1 MEGMLALLRG
11 FLLLA
16 FLLASPAGAQQGA
29 DAAKARIAAVEAV
42 LKQRPDDPT
51 LHFFHARFKCEAGD
65 IPGCIAALENVERLG
80 DGFLPTRD
88 GFESAWKDAR
98 FQQVRAR
105 MEARLPRL
113 DFAPTAFDLEDRTLI
128 PEGIAHDPATGA
140 FFLGSTTKGTIVRV
154 GWGNAIAQFSPRN
167 EGLDSILGLA
177 VDGPRRILYAVG
189 TSALTDAGRKRRQ
202 NAVLAF
208 DLDKQRLLRRVD
220 VPEAMQLNDVTVAIG
235 GRVYASDSAN
245 GAIFEIPREGAARTV
260 VPADRLRGS
269 NGLAASPDGRRLYVA
284 HSTGIAWVDP
294 ATGETKRIANAT
306 RENVA
311 AIDGLYDFQGE
322 LIGVQN
328 VTTPGR
334 VIAISLSKDG
344 ETIQRVRTLL
354 SHHHNALDEPT
365 TGAVTERGFYLLAAT
380 GVRHLNDNGTI
391 DDPDTVPRPTVLRV
405 LLPR

>member
-1 MEGMLALLRG
+1 MRALLRG
-11 FLLLA
+11 FLVVA
-16 FLLASPAGAQQGA
+16 FLVASPAGAQQDA
-29 DAAKARIAAVEAV
+29 DAAKRRIAAVEAL

-51 LHFFHARFKCEAGD
+51 LHFYLANFKCEAGD
-65 IPGCIAALENVERLG
+65 IPGCIAALETTERLG
-80 DGFLPTRD
+80 DGFLPPRE
-88 GFESAWKDAR
+88 GFEKAWNDPR

-113 DFAPTAFDLEDRTLI
+113 DYAPTAFELEDRTLM

-140 FFLGSTTKGTIVRV
+140 FFLGSGAKGSIVRV
-154 GWGNAIAQFSPRN
+154 GFGNAVTEFSPRV

-189 TSALTDAGRKRRQ
+189 TSALTEAGRKRLR

-208 DLDKQRLLRRVD
+208 DIDKQRLLRRVD
-220 VPEAMQLNDVTVAIG
+220 VPAAMQLNDVTVAIG
-235 GRVYASDSAN
+235 GRVYASDSGS
-245 GAIFEIPREGAARTV
+245 GAIFEIQREGAARTL

-269 NGLAASPDGRRLYVA
+269 NGLAASPDGKRLYVA
-284 HSTGIAWVDP
+284 HSTGLSVVDP
-294 ATGETKRIANAT
+294 ATGEAKRVANST
-306 RENVA
+306 RETVA
-311 AIDGLYDFQGE
+311 AIDGLYDFQGD

-328 VTTPGR
+328 ITTPGR
-334 VIAISLSKDG
+334 VIAITLSRDG

-354 SHHHNALDEPT
+354 SHHHNALGEPT

-380 GVRHLNDNGTI
+380 GIRHFNDNGTI